1 MELRQSAAALHTA
14 VMVHQERGEVLPSHR
29 GVGSHSVS
37 AEKKAFWSEGNKSI
51 TAVCFPL

>member
-37 AEKKAFWSEGNKSI
+37 AEKNSLL
-51 TAVCFPL
+51 V